1 METKK
6 TYLPSNKEKKREII
20 LNQKR
25 KQKEKTN

>member
-6 TYLPSNKEKKREII
+6 TYPTSNNKKRREIL
-20 LNQKR
+20 LNPET